1 MVTMKKNVLT
11 TAMLMLFSAT
21 AALSLAA
28 EPAKSE
34 QTAPNILL
42 ITADDMDY
50 GSLGVTGSTVP
61 EISPNL
67 DRLANQGIRF
77 NNAFVTVSVCEPS
90 RGVMATGRYIQNSGI
105 WGFYPTTQNI
115 PTLAEELKDGGYTVG
130 ILGKVNHSTPKY
142 VDDYVWDYSKDKADI
157 GSGRG
162 PKLYRKH
169 LEAFIDSAQAN
180 DKPFFM
186 MANSHDPH
194 RPYFV
199 DSPNYERGGKQRPS
213 RIYKPEEIQVPSF
226 LPDIPGARKELAQY
240 YSSVKRLDD
249 TVGEMMSVLEEKGV
263 SDNTIVLFLSD
274 NGIAAPFAKSNV
286 YRNSNHTPFFV
297 RWPEKINASVDDE
310 HFVSMVDLM
319 PTLLEAADLEV
330 PDSLDGRS
338 FLPVL
343 KGESQAERDYVFT
356 QYHENAGGRIF
367 PMAAVQNSDWLYI
380 FNPWAV
386 GGRVYKTSAN
396 NSGTFKAMK
405 KLADENPEIKE
416 RVEFFLNRTVT
427 EFYDL
432 RKDPDAKV
440 NLADKK
446 EFKEQQMK
454 MVELMRQHMEQYNDP
469 MLELLLKRDDNDF
482 LVSRTAELQ
491 METRERKK
499 IHRQLSGGKKGH

>member
-1 MVTMKKNVLT
+1 MVATKKNALT
-11 TAMLMLFSAT
+11 TAMLMLFSVASAPSMSAQPARVGT
-21 AALSLAA
+21 A
-28 EPAKSE
+28 
-34 QTAPNILL
+34 APNILL

-67 DRLANQGIRF
+67 DRLASQGIRF

-90 RGVMATGRYIQNSGI
+90 RGVIATGRYIQSSGI
-105 WGFYPTTQNI
+105 VGFYPTTQEI
-115 PTLAEELKDGGYTVG
+115 PTLAEELKDNGYTVG

-142 VDDYVWDYSKDKADI
+142 VDDYVWDYSKDKAEI

-169 LEAFIDSAQAN
+169 LSAFIDSAKAN
-180 DKPFFM
+180 NKPFFM

-199 DSPNYERGGKQRPS
+199 DSPNYERNGKQRPS
-213 RIYKPEEIQVPSF
+213 RIYQPDEIQVPSF
-226 LPDIPGARKELAQY
+226 LPDLPEARVELAQY
-240 YSSVKRLDD
+240 FSSVKRLDD
-249 TVGEMMSVLEEKGV
+249 TVGEMMSVLDEKGV

-274 NGIAAPFAKSNV
+274 NGIASPFAKSNV

-297 RWPEKINASVDDE
+297 RWPDKIDASVDDE
-310 HFVSMVDLM
+310 HFISMVDLM
-319 PTLLEAADLEV
+319 PTLLDAAGIEI

-338 FLPVL
+338 FLPL
-343 KGESQAERDYVFT
+343 LQGDSQADRDYVFT
-356 QYHENAGGRIF
+356 QYHENAGGRVF

-396 NSGTFKAMK
+396 NSDTFKAMK
-405 KLADENPEIKE
+405 KLASDNPEIKE
-416 RVEFFLNRTVT
+416 RVDFFLNRTVT
-427 EFYDL
+427 ELYDL
-432 RKDPDAKV
+432 RTDPDATN
-440 NLADKK
+440 NLAGKS

-454 MVELMRQHMEQYNDP
+454 IAEMMRQHMEQYHDP
-469 MLELLLKRDDNDF
+469 LLELFQKREDNDF

-491 METRERKK
+491 AETRQRKK
-499 IHRQLSGGKKGH
+499 IHRQLSGGK